1 MTDNEE
7 RKLFFSELQKN
18 TKDTYKLTKL
28 GKLKGSC
35 FPITMLWE
43 KSMTRQDAIDIMA
56 DALINFKYLNTASA
70 DDIEECERDAEVCL
84 TALLKG

>member
-1 MTDNEE
+1 MADKEE

-35 FPITMLWE
+35 FPITMLWK
-43 KSMTRQDAIDIMA
+43 KSMTRQEAIERMKNADIKKYWECQKEGRRPTDDERYGAML
-56 DALINFKYLNTASA
+56 DALL
-70 DDIEECERDAEVCL
+70 E
-84 TALLKG
+84 G